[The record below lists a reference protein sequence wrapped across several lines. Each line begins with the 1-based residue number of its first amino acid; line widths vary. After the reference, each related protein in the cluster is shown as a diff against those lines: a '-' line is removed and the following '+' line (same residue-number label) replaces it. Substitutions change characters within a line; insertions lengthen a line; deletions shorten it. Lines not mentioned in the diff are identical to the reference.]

1 MALIWVGET
10 HFPSK
15 TGFRTHV
22 ERLEQVLALP
32 VTHRPAN
39 HQVWSCKSLGHAT
52 IHFATVPVLCI
63 FVRKKEEKENQEG
76 KEERQNQE
84 EQKSILAG
92 H

>member
-10 HFPSK
+10 QNPP
-15 TGFRTHV
+15 FRTQ
-22 ERLEQVLALP
+22 RLEQVPALP

-39 HQVWSCKSLGHAT
+39 LQVRWSCKSLGHAT
-52 IHFATVPVLCI
+52 IQFATVPVLCI
-63 FVRKKEEKENQEG
+63 FVRKKEEKESQEG

>member
-1 MALIWVGET
+1 MFQMSFVFSVWPVNQLDDT
-10 HFPSK
+10 
-15 TGFRTHV
+15 
-22 ERLEQVLALP
+22 LEQVPALP

-39 HQVWSCKSLGHAT
+39 LQVRWSCKSLGHAT
-52 IHFATVPVLCI
+52 IQFATVPVLCI
-63 FVRKKEEKENQEG
+63 FVRKKEEKESQEG